1 MYSMTAVQARAGAEV
16 KVMIGKMVQII
27 MLCSMVFLKGALAYA
42 QSPEPS
48 VIGFDKEAFIDS
60 ADNRDVLELTL
71 NDCVE
76 LALKNNLTIMIKR
89 KDPVI
94 AEKSIKKAEGA
105 YEPALTGYYN
115 YEETKAPG
123 SLPSLTG
130 NTQDRAREKDY
141 DIGIE
146 GKAFS
151 NTRYEI
157 GWNNYTKS
165 SNSALQRYFP
175 DYSSTVTGTVIQ
187 PLSKDFFGLSQDRAN
202 IVIAKNNKEISDYA
216 FLDEA
221 IKIVTD
227 TKSVYYDY
235 QSGIDQYQI
244 GQAALERSQSLKDI
258 IQKRY
263 DKGMASSAE
272 LLEAEAGVAKREEAL
287 LAFER
292 ALKKA
297 EDNLKLITNLV
308 DNPSAW
314 NADILI
320 KDKPDFEIKDINLTE
335 SIKEAFENRPDY
347 KSAQT
352 DLKNKDINIK
362 TAKNSLLPT
371 IDLVGTYA
379 ASGLGK
385 KYSNA
390 LDDVKDLTND
400 SWGAGVTVRIPF
412 GFEKERSDYEISRL
426 EKEKAVISFS
436 LLEKRIILEVRDAV
450 RDADI
455 AYRNVLAS
463 KKTLDAEQKTYRAN
477 KERFSQGMVS
487 THDMLQYQENFDIAS
502 LNYLNGLIYYSK
514 ALNNLDKTKGTAL
527 TKNDITV
534 EG

>member
-1 MYSMTAVQARAGAEV
+1 
-16 KVMIGKMVQII
+16 
-27 MLCSMVFLKGALAYA
+27 
-42 QSPEPS
+42 
-48 VIGFDKEAFIDS
+48 
-60 ADNRDVLELTL
+60 
-71 NDCVE
+71 
-76 LALKNNLTIMIKR
+76 
-89 KDPVI
+89 
-94 AEKSIKKAEGA
+94 
-105 YEPALTGYYN
+105 
-115 YEETKAPG
+115 
-123 SLPSLTG
+123 
-130 NTQDRAREKDY
+130 
-141 DIGIE
+141 
-146 GKAFS
+146 
-151 NTRYEI
+151 
-157 GWNNYTKS
+157 
-165 SNSALQRYFP
+165 
-175 DYSSTVTGTVIQ
+175 VTGTVIQ